1 MNEINN
7 EIIEMPKRV
16 SQAFG
21 RTTYTFYFQKDLM
34 NAAYANKNVN
44 NFGYNGPK
52 KVYSF
57 QANIKPREN
66 NNLNNNING
75 NNNKIKK

>member
-44 NFGYNGPK
+44 NFGYN
-52 KVYSF
+52 V
-57 QANIKPREN
+57 N
-66 NNLNNNING
+66 NG
-75 NNNKIKK
+75 NNNLAQQEFIDAVNALHSKIDNLNI